1 MLQNC
6 QLIFTFAMFIWIS
19 MVKVSIVI
27 PVYNVAR
34 YILRCLESVV
44 LQEKGSFKIECVLV
58 DDCSPD
64 DSMEIAKRFVDEYN
78 GSVVFSFLRHDI
90 NKGQSAARN
99 TGIRNATGDYLFF
112 LDSDD
117 RLEENALSMMI
128 DATNQY
134 PDVDYVDGYY
144 LFMKDGNIYPSR
156 EKFYFFSE
164 NKKILDLLYK
174 RKLSGLAC
182 NKLLRKKLIVD
193 HSLYFVEGIIFED
206 IQWTN
211 RLIRHVS
218 SAVII
223 PNITYIYEYN
233 PSSTSN
239 TSVVNASKSI
249 NSFSSVIE
257 SFLDSGDDA
266 VYVSHK
272 MFVFHYII
280 MALDIQNKGKVDDF
294 INKRFLAVKKRLFL
308 TVLKDC
314 RFVLVFFFLLMY
326 KPFSFFFHFT
336 FFRHHFHEM
345 EYAVTYI
352 AEKMNWVHKNGEV

>member
-1 MLQNC
+1 MLK
-6 QLIFTFAMFIWIS
+6 IS
-19 MVKVSIVI
+19 III

-44 LQEKGSFKIECVLV
+44 LQEKNTFIIECILV
-58 DDCSPD
+58 DDCSTD
-64 DSMEIAKRFVDEYN
+64 DSIEIAKRFVNDYN
-78 GSVVFSFLRHDI
+78 GSVVFTILRHDT

-99 TGIRNATGDYLFF
+99 FGIRHATGDYLFF

-117 RLEENALSMMI
+117 RLEENALSMMV
-128 DATNQY
+128 DVLYQY
-134 PDVDYVDGYY
+134 PDIDYVDGYY
-144 LFMKDGNIYPSR
+144 LFMKDGNIYPSI
-156 EKFYFFSE
+156 EKYYRFSD
-164 NKKILDLLYK
+164 NNKILDYLYK

-182 NKLLRKKLIVD
+182 NKLLRKSLIID

-211 RLIRHVS
+211 RLVRYVS

-223 PNITYIYEYN
+223 PKVTYVYEYN

-257 SFLDSGDDA
+257 SFLDSEDDV

-272 MFVFHYII
+272 MFIFHYII
-280 MALDIQNKGKVDDF
+280 MALDIQNKGQIDDSV
-294 INKRFLAVKKRLFL
+294 NKRFLAVKKRLFF
-308 TVLKDC
+308 TVLTDY
-314 RFVLVFFFLLMY
+314 RFVLMFFFLLMY
-326 KPFSFFFHFT
+326 KPFSFLFRFS

-345 EYAVTYI
+345 EYFVTYF
-352 AEKMNWVHKNGEV
+352 AEKMNWIHKIGRIV

>member
-1 MLQNC
+1 MY
-6 QLIFTFAMFIWIS
+6 
-19 MVKVSIVI
+19 KVSIII
-27 PVYNVAR
+27 PVYNAAR
-34 YILRCLESVV
+34 YIIRCLKSVV
-44 LQEKGSFKIECVLV
+44 LQEKNNFIIECILV

-64 DSMEIAKRFVDEYN
+64 DSIEIAKCFVDDYN
-78 GSVVFSFLRHDI
+78 GSVVFNFLRHDI
-90 NKGQSAARN
+90 NGGQSAARN

-128 DATNQY
+128 DVLNQY

-144 LFMKDGNIYPSR
+144 LYMKDGNTYPSK
-156 EKFYFFSE
+156 EKYYRFSD
-164 NKKILDLLYK
+164 NKRILDYLYK

-182 NKLLRKKLIVD
+182 NKLLRKKLIDD
-193 HSLYFVEGIIFED
+193 HSLFFVEGIIFED

-211 RLIRHVS
+211 RLVRYVS
-218 SAVII
+218 SVVII
-223 PNITYIYEYN
+223 PQVTYIYEYN

-257 SFLDSGDDA
+257 SFLESGDDV

-272 MFVFHYII
+272 MFIFHYII
-280 MALDIQNKGKVDDF
+280 MALDIQNKGRVDDCV
-294 INKRFLAVKKRLFL
+294 NKRFCAVKYRLFL
-308 TVLKDC
+308 TVLKDF
-314 RFVLVFFFLLMY
+314 RFVLMFFFLLMY
-326 KPFSFFFHFT
+326 KPFAFLFHIS

-345 EYAVTYI
+345 EYVVTYL
-352 AEKMNWVHKNGEV
+352 AEKMNWIHRMGKII

>member
-1 MLQNC
+1 MLK
-6 QLIFTFAMFIWIS
+6 IS
-19 MVKVSIVI
+19 III

-44 LQEKGSFKIECVLV
+44 LQEKNTFIIECILV
-58 DDCSPD
+58 DDCSTD
-64 DSMEIAKRFVDEYN
+64 DSIEIAKRFVNDYN
-78 GSVVFSFLRHDI
+78 GSVVFTILRHDT

-99 TGIRNATGDYLFF
+99 FGIRHATGDYLFF

-117 RLEENALSMMI
+117 RLEENALSMMV
-128 DATNQY
+128 DVLYQY
-134 PDVDYVDGYY
+134 PDIDYVDGYY

-156 EKFYFFSE
+156 EKYYRFSD
-164 NKKILDLLYK
+164 NNKILDYLYK

-182 NKLLRKKLIVD
+182 NKLLRKSLIID

-211 RLIRHVS
+211 RLVRYVS

-223 PNITYIYEYN
+223 PKVTYVYEYN

-257 SFLDSGDDA
+257 SFLDSEDDV

-272 MFVFHYII
+272 MFIFHYII
-280 MALDIQNKGKVDDF
+280 MALDIQNKGQIDDSV
-294 INKRFLAVKKRLFL
+294 NKRFLAVKKRLFF
-308 TVLKDC
+308 TVLTDY
-314 RFVLVFFFLLMY
+314 RFVLMFFFLLMY
-326 KPFSFFFHFT
+326 KPFSFLFRFS

-345 EYAVTYI
+345 EYVVTYF
-352 AEKMNWVHKNGEV
+352 AEKMNWIHKIGRIV

>member
-1 MLQNC
+1 MLK
-6 QLIFTFAMFIWIS
+6 IS
-19 MVKVSIVI
+19 III

-34 YILRCLESVV
+34 YIIRCLESVV
-44 LQEKGSFKIECVLV
+44 LQEKNNFIIECILV
-58 DDCSPD
+58 DDCSSD
-64 DSMEIAKRFVDEYN
+64 DSIEIAKRFVNDYN
-78 GSVVFSFLRHDI
+78 GSVVFNFIFHET

-99 TGIRNATGDYLFF
+99 SGIRHATGDYLFF

-117 RLEENALSMMI
+117 RLEENALSMMV
-128 DATNQY
+128 DVLYQY

-156 EKFYFFSE
+156 EKYYRFSD
-164 NKKILDLLYK
+164 NKQILDYLYK
-174 RKLSGLAC
+174 RKLSGLAW
-182 NKLLRKKLIVD
+182 NKLLRKSLIID
-193 HSLYFVEGIIFED
+193 HSLFFVEGIIFED

-211 RLIRHVS
+211 RLVRHVS

-223 PNITYIYEYN
+223 PKVTYIYEYN

-239 TSVVNASKSI
+239 TSIVNASKSI

-257 SFLDSGDDA
+257 SFLESGDDV

-272 MFVFHYII
+272 MFIFHYII
-280 MALDIQNKGKVDDF
+280 MALDIQNKGQVDESVN
-294 INKRFLAVKKRLFL
+294 IRFFAVKKRLLF

-314 RFVLVFFFLLMY
+314 RFVLMFFFLLMY
-326 KPFSFFFHFT
+326 KPFSYLFRFS

-345 EYAVTYI
+345 EYVVTYF
-352 AEKMNWVHKNGEV
+352 AEKMNWIHKMGRIV

>member
-1 MLQNC
+1 MLK
-6 QLIFTFAMFIWIS
+6 IS
-19 MVKVSIVI
+19 III

-44 LQEKGSFKIECVLV
+44 LQEKNTFIIECILV
-58 DDCSPD
+58 DDCSTD
-64 DSMEIAKRFVDEYN
+64 DSIEIAKRFVNDYN
-78 GSVVFSFLRHDI
+78 GSVVFTILRHDT

-99 TGIRNATGDYLFF
+99 FGIRHATGDYLFF

-117 RLEENALSMMI
+117 RLEENALSMMV
-128 DATNQY
+128 DVLYQY
-134 PDVDYVDGYY
+134 PDIDYVDGYY

-156 EKFYFFSE
+156 EKYYRFSD
-164 NKKILDLLYK
+164 NNKILDFLYK

-182 NKLLRKKLIVD
+182 NKLLRKSLIID

-211 RLIRHVS
+211 RLVRYVS

-223 PNITYIYEYN
+223 PKVTYVYEYN

-257 SFLDSGDDA
+257 SFLDSEDDV

-272 MFVFHYII
+272 MFIFHYII
-280 MALDIQNKGKVDDF
+280 MALDIQNKGQIDDSV
-294 INKRFLAVKKRLFL
+294 NKRFLAVKKRLFF
-308 TVLKDC
+308 TVLTDY
-314 RFVLVFFFLLMY
+314 RFVLMFFFLLMY
-326 KPFSFFFHFT
+326 KPFSFLFRFS

-345 EYAVTYI
+345 EYVVTYF
-352 AEKMNWVHKNGEV
+352 AEKMNWIHKIGRIV